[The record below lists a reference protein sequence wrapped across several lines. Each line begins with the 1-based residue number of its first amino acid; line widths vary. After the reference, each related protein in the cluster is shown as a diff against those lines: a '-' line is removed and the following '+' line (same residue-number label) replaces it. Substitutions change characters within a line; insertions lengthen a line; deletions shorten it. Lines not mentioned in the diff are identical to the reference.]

1 MQRRLKIDMYG
12 EIDLDVYVHLFSYI
26 DLYAIF
32 YRWIDT
38 YMCIDIR
45 IHLNFFK
52 NGNKG
57 ILQALYIGNIKK
69 R

>member
-12 EIDLDVYVHLFSYI
+12 EIDLNVYVHLFSYI
-26 DLYAIF
+26 DLYAII

-45 IHLNFFK
+45 IHKNFFK
-52 NGNKG
+52 DYK
-57 ILQALYIGNIKK
+57 
-69 R
+69 